1 MDDIKNNNID
11 VNTANEQN
19 LVYDNIDHNENI
31 RLILD
36 LDVTDL
42 EESAIIEFASN
53 CPPIP
58 EKEPEEFFY
67 DDSID
72 LIEVEFK
79 GARRAYFQK
88 DKDMKLSTMDYV
100 IVEAEKG
107 NDLGKVYLTG
117 ELVHIKR
124 KGHILRKDV
133 IRKVLKKATQEDL
146 DKMVENRK
154 IEENAFL
161 VCRKKI
167 EEHSLIM
174 KLVDV
179 EYQYDR
185 NRVTFYFTSDKRID
199 FRELV
204 KDLAAEY
211 RTRIELRQIGV
222 RDEAKMIGGISG
234 CGRELCC
241 CTWLNNFKKITTNI
255 AKIQMLQLNPVK
267 LSGQCGRLKCCLM
280 YEVDDYIESL
290 KWFPDIEAKVITAKG
305 EALVEKIDIF
315 KDSLYLYYPKDDI
328 LEKLTLREF
337 NELYHDQF
345 PATLVKEFKIEES
358 DEDEDP
364 FLILQD
370 ADKITKPKK
379 LPNTESFPSK
389 NKSEDKQNKKG
400 GLIEK
405 NDKNKNVQK
414 KNLQDNN
421 QQKIKHN
428 QKQKNKSNKTIQN
441 NKQSNKKDNQQ
452 HVNKT
457 QNNKNQ

>member
-1 MDDIKNNNID
+1 MNDKNETYID
-11 VNTANEQN
+11 VNTNNEQ
-19 LVYDNIDHNENI
+19 I

-36 LDVTDL
+36 LDVNDM
-42 EESAIIEFASN
+42 EESAVIEFASS
-53 CPPIP
+53 CPPVP
-58 EKEPEEFFY
+58 EQEPEEFFY

-88 DKDMKLSTMDYV
+88 EKDLQLSTMDYV
-100 IVEAEKG
+100 IVESEKG
-107 NDLGKVYLTG
+107 HDLGKVYLTG

-124 KGHILRKDV
+124 KSQILRKDV
-133 IRKVLKKATQEDL
+133 IRKVIKKATQEDL
-146 DKMVENRK
+146 EKMIENRK

-167 EEHSLIM
+167 DEHSLIM

-241 CTWLNNFKKITTNI
+241 CTWLNDFQKITTNI
-255 AKIQMLQLNPVK
+255 AKIQMLQLNPIK

-280 YEVDDYIESL
+280 YELHDYVESL
-290 KWFPDIEAKVITAKG
+290 KWFPDLEAKVITEKG
-305 EALVEKIDIF
+305 EATVAKIDIF
-315 KDSLYLYYPKDDI
+315 KDSLYLHHKD
-328 LEKLTLREF
+328 ESFQKLTLHEF
-337 NELYHDQF
+337 NDLYHDQF
-345 PATLVKEFKIEES
+345 PATLVKEFKIEEEA
-358 DEDEDP
+358 EDEDP
-364 FLILQD
+364 FLIL
-370 ADKITKPKK
+370 ADTDKVVNNHK
-379 LPNTESFPSK
+379 LHSSSHSYIKEKENEKENVT
-389 NKSEDKQNKKG
+389 
-400 GLIEK
+400 EK
-405 NDKNKNVQK
+405 NDDHKKYHKKNIQDKQHKDHHKKNARDKHKNVNNNKHHNK
-414 KNLQDNN
+414 KNN
-421 QQKIKHN
+421 QQYN
-428 QKQKNKSNKTIQN
+428 SKS
-441 NKQSNKKDNQQ
+441 
-452 HVNKT
+452 
-457 QNNKNQ
+457 QNNKNQQ

>member
-1 MDDIKNNNID
+1 MNDQQNNID
-11 VNTANEQN
+11 VNINNEQN
-19 LVYDNIDHNENI
+19 LVRNNIEHNENI

-42 EESAIIEFASN
+42 EESAIIEFESN

-67 DDSID
+67 DDTID

-79 GARRAYFQK
+79 GARRAYFEKEKELQ
-88 DKDMKLSTMDYV
+88 LSPMDYV

-107 NDLGKVYLTG
+107 SDLGKVYLTG

-124 KGHILRKDV
+124 KGQVLRKEI
-133 IRKVLKKATQEDL
+133 IRKVIKKATQEDL
-146 DKMVENRK
+146 NKVLENRK

-167 EEHSLIM
+167 EQFALIM

-280 YEVDDYIESL
+280 YELDDYIESL

-305 EALVEKIDIF
+305 DATVEKIDIF
-315 KDSLYLYYPKDDI
+315 KDSLYLHYSKDDSFQ
-328 LEKLTLREF
+328 KLTLREF

-345 PATLVKEFKIEES
+345 PATLVKEFKGIDEI

-370 ADKITKPKK
+370 TDKITSKPYKHSNHEQHSPK
-379 LPNTESFPSK
+379 HKSK
-389 NKSEDKQNKKG
+389 DREDLKEKG
-400 GLIEK
+400 
-405 NDKNKNVQK
+405 DKHKDYQK
-414 KNLQDNN
+414 KNVHNKHDHNQHKTKNN
-421 QQKIKHN
+421 QQH
-428 QKQKNKSNKTIQN
+428 KNNKTTGSS
-441 NKQSNKKDNQQ
+441 KHSNKKENQQ
-452 HVNKT
+452 YNKKSHD
-457 QNNKNQ
+457 NKNQ